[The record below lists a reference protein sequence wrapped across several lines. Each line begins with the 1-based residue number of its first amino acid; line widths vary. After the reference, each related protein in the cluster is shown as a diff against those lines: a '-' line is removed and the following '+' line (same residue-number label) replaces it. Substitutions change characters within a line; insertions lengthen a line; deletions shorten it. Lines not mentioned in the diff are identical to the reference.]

1 MSIFNGLS
9 RLFHSAPRAIIPGTQ
24 ITLGTKVYTIAPL
37 NFATL
42 KKITPLL
49 SSFQALGKTP
59 TAVDFDN
66 MVKVI
71 WLALQRN
78 HPRITLREVEEGL
91 DLANIHSITTKTM
104 LVGGAVPSGEVPAS
118 A

>member
-1 MSIFNGLS
+1 MKFFEPYFKRDPEKLV
-9 RLFHSAPRAIIPGTQ
+9 PGPQ

-49 SSFQALGKTP
+49 SSFQTLGKNP
-59 TAVDFDN
+59 TTIDLDN

-71 WLALQRN
+71 WYALQRN
-78 HPRITLREVEEGL
+78 HPHISLREVEEGL
-91 DLANIHSITTKTM
+91 DLRNINEITAKTM
-104 LVGGAVPSGEVPAS
+104 MAGGAEPAGEVKAS